1 MTAHQ
6 DVITT
11 VLGAAAG
18 LAGLVL
24 VFLGIVV
31 TTYQSFPGD
40 APGKVVSG
48 FRSAAMLTLGTFT
61 LGIACVALAIAWLLT
76 RNNEYVYLATLAA
89 FAAQLLLLLVAAG
102 VVTRRVLWP

>member
-6 DVITT
+6 AVIVT

-40 APGKVVSG
+40 TPGKVVSG
-48 FRSAAMLTLGTFT
+48 FRSAAMLTLGTFV
-61 LGIACVALAIAWLLT
+61 LGITCVALATAWLLT
-76 RNNEYVYLATLAA
+76 RNNEYVYQAALAA

>member
-1 MTAHQ
+1 MTTHQ
-6 DVITT
+6 DVIVT

-24 VFLGIVV
+24 VFLGIIV

-40 APGKVVSG
+40 TPDRVVSAYRWAG
-48 FRSAAMLTLGTFT
+48 LLALGTFA
-61 LGIACVALAIAWLLT
+61 LGIACVALASVWLLT
-76 RNNEYVYLATLAA
+76 WGNDYLYQAALAA
-89 FAAQLLLLLVAAG
+89 FAAQLLLLLVTAG

>member
-1 MTAHQ
+1 MATHQ
-6 DVITT
+6 QVIVA

-40 APGKVVSG
+40 TPGSVVSG
-48 FRSAAMLTLGTFT
+48 FRWAAMLTLGTFV
-61 LGIACVALAIAWLLT
+61 LGIACVALATGWLLT
-76 RNNEYVYLATLAA
+76 RNNAFLYAA
-89 FAAQLLLLLVAAG
+89 AVAVFGAQLLMLLVAAG
-102 VVTRRVLWP
+102 AVTRRVLWP

>member
-1 MTAHQ
+1 MTTHQ
-6 DVITT
+6 DVIIT

-40 APGKVVSG
+40 SPGTVVSAYRWSG
-48 FRSAAMLTLGTFT
+48 VLALGTFA
-61 LGIACVALAIAWLLT
+61 LGIACVALAAAWLLT
-76 RNNEYVYLATLAA
+76 RNNDYLYQAALAA
-89 FAAQLLLLLVAAG
+89 FAAQLLLLLVTAG

>member
-6 DVITT
+6 AVIVT

-31 TTYQSFPGD
+31 TTYQSFPGKHSGPLRV
-40 APGKVVSG
+40 PGFGNVTTVMRG
-48 FRSAAMLTLGTFT
+48 MGTVDT
-61 LGIACVALAIAWLLT
+61 AVGLVMVGHRGIAPELT
-76 RNNEYVYLATLAA
+76 VC
-89 FAAQLLLLLVAAG
+89 G
-102 VVTRRVLWP
+102 V